1 MRMMGMMTMWMMAM
15 PHRMMKM
22 NIAPVVVPCAA
33 WPGEAEAVGGER
45 ALLAGRHAVAEQ
57 LLRLLERLVLE
68 RLVLNDEDGPR
79 ALRDELAR
87 RDVVTEGGQR
97 WRRRQR
103 GGHVPLYCCASARH
117 QQHRQAFLLHLTL
130 RGKTHVP
137 ATTSRRQAWSAD
149 GWSVARVRALSHRAA
164 QPEEEQ
170 NKREHRVA
178 E

>member
-1 MRMMGMMTMWMMAM
+1 MGRYMCMGRYMGMVGMMGMMPMP
-15 PHRMMKM
+15 PHRMMPM
-22 NIAPVVVPCAA
+22 NIAPVVVFWYA
-33 WPGEAEAVGGER
+33 WLGEAEAVGGER

-103 GGHVPLYCCASARH
+103 GGHVPLYCCASARR
-117 QQHRQAFLLHLTL
+117 QH
-130 RGKTHVP
+130 V
-137 ATTSRRQAWSAD
+137 
-149 GWSVARVRALSHRAA
+149 
-164 QPEEEQ
+164 EELKQ
-170 NKREHRVA
+170 LGGA
-178 E
+178 